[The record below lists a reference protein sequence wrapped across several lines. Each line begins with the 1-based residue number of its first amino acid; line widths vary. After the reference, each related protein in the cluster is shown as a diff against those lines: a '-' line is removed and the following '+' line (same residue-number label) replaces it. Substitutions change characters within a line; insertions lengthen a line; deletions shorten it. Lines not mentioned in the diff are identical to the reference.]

1 MIKYKKIIYK
11 KNKKMFAVIY
21 FFSIV
26 WVFFFLLYLI
36 SENNRIKNEFEYQKE
51 LSKIFFKS
59 INRFN
64 ELSKRDI
71 NEKWFS
77 IFELPTYKKIEFFQN
92 IKKKLNWNIAEFIHC
107 IFMVFYVFILFIAII
122 YYFNVFLILF
132 IMFLWIFF
140 KENKHYISSFF
151 LFFWKRSLENI
162 SWIKSDFL
170 IIFENEVLLDGKKFS
185 IKSWD
190 LTSNRELMEFLQKNE
205 NLEFYDFKYF
215 FKMEKIIN
223 LVNKKYRIINN
234 FQKNIKILD
243 EKLENLENISKS
255 LEKNISENEEFFHKS
270 SEILKNFKILD
281 KKIFEIFNLKK
292 NILENFEKITNDK
305 NLDLKKFDFYVLEKV
320 LNPILKLKNILQ
332 KNFEN
337 IEKMLLESKIEE
349 NHQIKFAE
357 KRLEITK
364 NNLQK
369 QIIFLDEKLKFFE
382 K

>member
-1 MIKYKKIIYK
+1 MRMQIIFSVIIIIFSIYLIYK
-11 KNKKMFAVIY
+11 NTKNYRKNREIFEKEKNFAEK
-21 FFSIV
+21 FSKNI
-26 WVFFFLLYLI
+26 FLE
-36 SENNRIKNEFEYQKE
+36 SEF
-51 LSKIFFKS
+51 LKS
-59 INRFN
+59 EID
-64 ELSKRDI
+64 K
-71 NEKWFS
+71 KWFE
-77 IFELPTYKKIEFFQN
+77 ILEIPFYKKIEFFKN
-92 IKKKLNWNIAEFIHC
+92 IEKEISKEKYNEF
-107 IFMVFYVFILFIAII
+107 FILFSIFYLFLAI
-122 YYFNVFLILF
+122 FLIFLTLKNIWIFLLF
-132 IMFLWIFF
+132 IFFFIYIYFLIF
-140 KENKHYISSFF
+140 KEKISIFF
-151 LFFWKRSLENI
+151 LFFWKNSLENI

-170 IIFENEVLLDGKKFS
+170 IIFENEVLLYGKKFS

-270 SEILKNFKILD
+270 SEILKDFKILD
-281 KKIFEIFNLKK
+281 KKILEIFNLKK

-364 NNLQK
+364 NNLKK